1 MTLYNISMYTF
12 MFWFP
17 LHKIAIVSMIYDCPC
32 FSVNVMIITSGFPT
46 VGEIYTL
53 KCSVTGSIDQ
63 PTITWLD
70 DSGVITSSDTT
81 MNPSGSYSSNLT
93 FTPLSASDTGMIM
106 CRATLGDSMQTA
118 SIVVTVEGKCSI
130 SILIHSVYLYLT
142 MSSH

>member
-1 MTLYNISMYTF
+1 MDAVCIES
-12 MFWFP
+12 P
-17 LHKIAIVSMIYDCPC
+17 SVALHMIIPVSEADSGVAAC

-118 SIVVTVEGKCSI
+118 SIAVTVEGECNVRLHEKEPF
-130 SILIHSVYLYLT
+130 L
-142 MSSH
+142 SSF